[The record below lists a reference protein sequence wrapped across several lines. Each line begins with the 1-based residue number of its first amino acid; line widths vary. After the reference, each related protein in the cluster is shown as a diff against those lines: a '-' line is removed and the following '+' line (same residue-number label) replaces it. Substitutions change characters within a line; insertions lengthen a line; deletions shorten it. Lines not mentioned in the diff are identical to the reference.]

1 MNTIDSLRETATD
14 CFDMALKQ
22 IEHLNPNISLNLAR
36 YEYRAYVKDDVLVP
50 PPPTPNDG
58 SLSFEED
65 ELEEQG
71 NDEVGPGAPEA
82 EQSNEVV
89 PFGYAACPS

>member
-1 MNTIDSLRETATD
+1 
-14 CFDMALKQ
+14 MALKQ
-22 IEHLNPNISLNLAR
+22 IKHLNPNISLNLAG

-50 PPPTPNDG
+50 PPPTPAEG

-71 NDEVGPGAPEA
+71 DAEAEQGAPET
-82 EQSNEVV
+82 EQSDEVV
-89 PFGYAACPS
+89 PFGDAARPN